1 MITTARQLKDL
12 VRNLSKKKFADA
24 QILMRNYMMERF
36 LERISL
42 SEYKNQFILKGGM
55 LVAAMVG
62 LDARSTMDLDATIK
76 GTNVSVEDVEMIIS
90 KIISIPLNDGV
101 LFRIKR
107 ISEIMEEAD
116 YPGVRVSMETKFD
129 GVITPLKID
138 ISTGDIIT
146 PREIK
151 YNFNLMLENRTI
163 EVWAYNLET
172 VLAEKLETVISRN
185 VTNTRMRDFYDIYIL
200 QKLYGEQLSKD
211 VLRDALVAT
220 AKKRE
225 TLEQIETED
234 IDEVF
239 DEIQSSSVMENLWKA
254 YQRNYSYSADIPW
267 HTIMKSIRTLYEI
280 ISKNTYNV
288 LQFSKNVEKPNDGTT
303 KQGKE
308 LHHE

>member
-12 VRNLSKKKFADA
+12 IRNLSKKKSADA
-24 QILMRNYMMERF
+24 QILVRNYMMERF

-62 LDARSTMDLDATIK
+62 LDARATMDLDATIK

-90 KIISIPLNDGV
+90 QIISIPLDDGV
-101 LFRIKR
+101 SFRIKR

-303 KQGKE
+303 KQGK
-308 LHHE
+308 

>member
-12 VRNLSKKKFADA
+12 IRNLSKKKSADA

-62 LDARSTMDLDATIK
+62 LDARATMDLDATIK

-90 KIISIPLNDGV
+90 QIISIPLDDGV
-101 LFRIKR
+101 SFRIKR

-185 VTNTRMRDFYDIYIL
+185 VTNTRMRDFYYIYIL

-211 VLRDALVAT
+211 VLWDALVAT

-280 ISKNTYNV
+280 ISENIHGV
-288 LQFSKNVEKPNDGTT
+288 
-303 KQGKE
+303 
-308 LHHE
+308 

>member
-12 VRNLSKKKFADA
+12 IRNLSKKKSADA

-62 LDARSTMDLDATIK
+62 LDARATMDLDATIK

-90 KIISIPLNDGV
+90 QIISIPLDDGV
-101 LFRIKR
+101 SFRIKR

-211 VLRDALVAT
+211 VLWDALVAT

-288 LQFSKNVEKPNDGTT
+288 LQFAKNVEKPNDGTT

>member
-12 VRNLSKKKFADA
+12 VRNMSKKKSADA

-62 LDARSTMDLDATIK
+62 LDARATMDLDATIK

-211 VLRDALVAT
+211 VLWDALVAT

-280 ISKNTYNV
+280 ISENIHGV
-288 LQFSKNVEKPNDGTT
+288 
-303 KQGKE
+303 
-308 LHHE
+308 

>member
-12 VRNLSKKKFADA
+12 VRNLSKKKSADA

-62 LDARSTMDLDATIK
+62 LDARATMDLDATIK

-90 KIISIPLNDGV
+90 QIISIPLDDGV
-101 LFRIKR
+101 SFRIKR

-211 VLRDALVAT
+211 VLWDALVAT

-267 HTIMKSIRTLYEI
+267 HTIIKSIRTLYEI
-280 ISKNTYNV
+280 ISENIHGV
-288 LQFSKNVEKPNDGTT
+288 
-303 KQGKE
+303 
-308 LHHE
+308 

>member
-12 VRNLSKKKFADA
+12 IRNLSKKKSADA

-62 LDARSTMDLDATIK
+62 LDARATMDLDATIK

-90 KIISIPLNDGV
+90 QIISIPLDDGV
-101 LFRIKR
+101 SFRIKR

-129 GVITPLKID
+129 GVITPLNID

-234 IDEVF
+234 IDEIF
-239 DEIQSSSVMENLWKA
+239 DEIQSSSVMKNLWKA

-280 ISKNTYNV
+280 ISENIHGV
-288 LQFSKNVEKPNDGTT
+288 
-303 KQGKE
+303 
-308 LHHE
+308 

>member
-12 VRNLSKKKFADA
+12 IRNLSKKKSADA

-42 SEYKNQFILKGGM
+42 SEYKDKFILKGGM

-62 LDARSTMDLDATIK
+62 LDARATMDLDATIK
-76 GTNVSVEDVEMIIS
+76 GANVSLTDVETIIS
-90 KIISIPLNDGV
+90 NIIAIPIDDGV
-101 LFRIKR
+101 SFCIKR

-138 ISTGDIIT
+138 ISTGDVIT
-146 PREIK
+146 PREIR
-151 YNFNLMLENRTI
+151 YRFNLMLEDRTI

-200 QKLYGEQLSKD
+200 QKLHGEQLNKEI
-211 VLRDALVAT
+211 LWNALVAT
-220 AKKRE
+220 ARKRG
-225 TLEQIETED
+225 TLEQIESGD
-234 IDEVF
+234 IR
-239 DEIQSSSVMENLWKA
+239 EILNEIETSSVMENLWKT
-254 YQRNYSYSADIPW
+254 YQKNYSYAIDISW
-267 HTIMKSIRTLYEI
+267 HIVMESVRYLYQI
-280 ISKNTYNV
+280 GCSV
-288 LQFSKNVEKPNDGTT
+288 DF
-303 KQGKE
+303 
-308 LHHE
+308 